1 MSLNNNGK
9 AYLACGVALALF
21 GGFAGFTAVDKIQ
34 NMVPVVVATQNID
47 PRKQI
52 TDSMVKVI
60 EVPAA
65 GRAENSVD
73 DPSLVVGGYS
83 TTRIFAN
90 QTIIQP
96 MVAKQ
101 FDETGASGLA
111 LAIPGENLR
120 AVTFP
125 ATKDTALNGKIR
137 KGDSV
142 DILVTMQAGNL
153 QTNTSITKTI
163 LQNVEVFDVG
173 RGGGTDVAA
182 PNGASAG
189 GDITNITLLLTLEQA
204 EVVKHAYVV
213 GDVSY
218 ALNPGNTTPAK
229 TVGVI
234 NKSFCERF
242 GFSCVEKK

>member
-125 ATKDTALNGKIR
+125 ASKDTALNGKIR

-142 DILVTMQAGNL
+142 DILVTMNAGTL

-173 RGGGTDVAA
+173 GDSNGGQDGA
-182 PNGASAG
+182 PTSTNIS
-189 GDITNITLLLTLEQA
+189 NITLLLTLEQA

-242 GFSCVEKK
+242 GFSCVGKK